1 MKYNH
6 INRISLPCYEYA
18 FRTLPLYEWSVKV
31 STTHYAVEISRKP
44 PPPPP
49 LTHKHR
55 DYTELLS
62 IRTFKHSEFLI
73 KNEYLE
79 LNF

>member
-6 INRISLPCYEYA
+6 TNRISLSCYAYA

-31 STTHYAVEISRKP
+31 STTHFAVEISRKP

-49 LTHKHR
+49 LPLTIIHR

-62 IRTFKHSEFLI
+62 FRTFKHREFLI
-73 KNEYLE
+73 KMSTLC
-79 LNF
+79 